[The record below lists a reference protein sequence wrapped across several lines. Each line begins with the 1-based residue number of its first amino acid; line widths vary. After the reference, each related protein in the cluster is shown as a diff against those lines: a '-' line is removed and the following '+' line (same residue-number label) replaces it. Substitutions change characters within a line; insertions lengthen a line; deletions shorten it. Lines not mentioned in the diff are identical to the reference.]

1 MGDRV
6 TCQSSTRTGVV
17 VGCPPTMNISTS
29 ASIVIPKPLEE
40 VFDLSCKNET
50 YERNLR
56 PLGPVAGVQTAEFFE
71 GHSLA
76 EGSKRRITL
85 TDGSVLEEVILD
97 YARPTKHRY
106 RWSKGLK
113 GPFAFLVRSG
123 TGCWDFTEVDGGTRI
138 DWGYDF
144 ELKSPLT
151 YPLALPIMPLF
162 KAWLNQSLEAIRA
175 ELAG

>member
-1 MGDRV
+1 MH
-6 TCQSSTRTGVV
+6 
-17 VGCPPTMNISTS
+17 ISTS
-29 ASIVIPKPLEE
+29 TSIVIPRPREE
-40 VFDLSCKNET
+40 VFAFSCRNDT

-97 YARPTKHRY
+97 YAPPTKHRY

-123 TGCWDFTEVDGGTRI
+123 TGSWDFTEVDAGTRI

-144 ELKSPLT
+144 ELKSPLV
-151 YPLALPIMPLF
+151 YPLAMPIMLLF
-162 KAWLNQSLEAIRA
+162 RAWLDQSLKAIRA